1 MLILAAVPDIQLLN
15 LRRAAAARFT
25 LARAGSWA
33 EALSTIRT
41 RPVELAVVD
50 PLLSGEPRTR
60 EIERLRVL
68 FPSLP
73 LVLYT
78 TLTPRT
84 AGVLLTLGQ
93 RGIEHVIVACYDDHP
108 LRVREARAEEEA
120 HWASRL
126 LLDQLADALAP
137 LPRELRWV
145 LEEALRS
152 PAGVQTVGQVAA
164 RARVDRRTCE
174 RWFTRVGLPSPRQ
187 FLAAARVLYAHRL
200 LQDPGFTIEDVAQ
213 RLGYAQAKTLQQHA
227 RSYLGL
233 TAGEMRLS
241 LSPQEALERLTRR
254 FLKPQRSPQGVAAW
268 PRQARPPP
276 SRPPKTS

>member
-15 LRRAAAARFT
+15 LRRAAATRFT

-50 PLLSGEPRTR
+50 PLLSGEPRTH

-93 RGIEHVIVACYDDHP
+93 RGIEHVIIARYDDHP
-108 LRVREARAEEEA
+108 LRLREVLAEEEA
-120 HWASRL
+120 HSASRL
-126 LLDQLADALAP
+126 
-137 LPRELRWV
+137 LRWV

-174 RWFTRVGLPSPRQ
+174 RWFTRVGLPSPRH

-254 FLKPQRSPQGVAAW
+254 FLKPQ
-268 PRQARPPP
+268 P
-276 SRPPKTS
+276 SRQVIAS

>member
-1 MLILAAVPDIQLLN
+1 MLILAAVPDLQLLR

-25 LARAGSWA
+25 LARAATWA
-33 EALSTIRT
+33 DALAVIRS

-50 PLLSGEPRTR
+50 PLLAGESRTQ

-78 TLTPRT
+78 TLTPQT

-93 RGIEHVIVACYDDHP
+93 RGIEHVVFARYDDHP
-108 LRVREARAEEEA
+108 LRLREVLMEEEA
-120 HWASRL
+120 HSTSRL
-126 LLDQLADALAP
+126 LLDQLAEALAP

-145 LEEALRS
+145 LEEALRA
-152 PAGVQTVGQVAA
+152 PGEVQTVAQVAA

-213 RLGYAQAKTLQQHA
+213 RLGYGQAKTLQQHA

-241 LSPQEALERLTRR
+241 LSLQQALEQVTRR
-254 FLKPQRSPQGVAAW
+254 FLKPSRSPHMIA
-268 PRQARPPP
+268 
-276 SRPPKTS
+276 S

>member
-41 RPVELAVVD
+41 RQVELAVVD
-50 PLLSGEPRTR
+50 PLLSGEPWTQ

-84 AGVLLTLGQ
+84 AGLLLPLGQ

-108 LRVREARAEEEA
+108 LRLREVLTEQAA
-120 HWASRL
+120 HSASRL
-126 LLDQLADALAP
+126 FLDQLADAWRPCRA
-137 LPRELRWV
+137 
-145 LEEALRS
+145 S
-152 PAGVQTVGQVAA
+152 CAGCS
-164 RARVDRRTCE
+164 RRRCDRRP
-174 RWFTRVGLPSPRQ
+174 V
-187 FLAAARVLYAHRL
+187 
-200 LQDPGFTIEDVAQ
+200 
-213 RLGYAQAKTLQQHA
+213 
-227 RSYLGL
+227 
-233 TAGEMRLS
+233 
-241 LSPQEALERLTRR
+241 
-254 FLKPQRSPQGVAAW
+254 
-268 PRQARPPP
+268 
-276 SRPPKTS
+276 

>member
-1 MLILAAVPDIQLLN
+1 MLILAAVPDTQLLK
-15 LRRAAAARFT
+15 LRLAAAERFT
-25 LARAGSWA
+25 LARAATWA
-33 EALSTIRT
+33 EALVVIRS

-50 PLLSGEPRTR
+50 PLLSGEARTP

-78 TLTPRT
+78 TLTPQT
-84 AGVLLTLGQ
+84 AAVLLTLGQ
-93 RGIEHVIVACYDDHP
+93 RGIEHVVFARYDDHP
-108 LRVREARAEEEA
+108 LRLREVLMEEEA
-120 HWASRL
+120 HSTSRV
-126 LLDQLADALAP
+126 LLDQLADALTP

-152 PAGVQTVGQVAA
+152 PCEVQTVAQVAA

-227 RSYLGL
+227 RTYLGL

-241 LSPQEALERLTRR
+241 LSLQEALERVTRV
-254 FLKPQRSPQGVAAW
+254 FLKPSRSAHMVA
-268 PRQARPPP
+268 
-276 SRPPKTS
+276 S

>member
-50 PLLSGEPRTR
+50 PLLSGEPRTH
-60 EIERLRVL
+60 EIERL
-68 FPSLP
+68 
-73 LVLYT
+73 
-78 TLTPRT
+78 
-84 AGVLLTLGQ
+84 
-93 RGIEHVIVACYDDHP
+93 
-108 LRVREARAEEEA
+108 
-120 HWASRL
+120 
-126 LLDQLADALAP
+126 
-137 LPRELRWV
+137 
-145 LEEALRS
+145 
-152 PAGVQTVGQVAA
+152 
-164 RARVDRRTCE
+164 
-174 RWFTRVGLPSPRQ
+174 
-187 FLAAARVLYAHRL
+187 RVLYAHRL

-241 LSPQEALERLTRR
+241 LSPQEALEQLTRR
-254 FLKPQRSPQGVAAW
+254 FLKPQRS
-268 PRQARPPP
+268 RQVIA
-276 SRPPKTS
+276 S